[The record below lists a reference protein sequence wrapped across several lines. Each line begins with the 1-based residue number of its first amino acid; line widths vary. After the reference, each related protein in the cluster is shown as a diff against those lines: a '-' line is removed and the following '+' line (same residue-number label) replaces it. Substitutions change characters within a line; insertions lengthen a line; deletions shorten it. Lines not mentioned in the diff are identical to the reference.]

1 MIYGE
6 DDLFILMTFI
16 KTKMIESKYRSF
28 LSLYKYRKGNI
39 EDILSNE
46 RKLIDDI
53 KGLII

>member
-1 MIYGE
+1 
-6 DDLFILMTFI
+6 MTFI
-16 KTKMIESKYRSF
+16 KTKMIESKYKSF